1 MSPEETGDHLRVSW
15 NNKIHMGTK
24 RARWKSSISGRL
36 VSWPQIKKVSVFK
49 CCLLL
54 FYATMNHFL
63 IELWHAMESKFNMMT
78 GDNQLSGWTKKKLQS
93 TSQSQT
99 YTKKSHGHCLVVC
112 CPSDPLQ
119 LSESQQWNHYI
130 WEVSSVNQ
138 WNAPKTA
145 MPAASI
151 IQQKGANSSLWQYL
165 TAQRYFGSWANWA
178 TKFCLICHIHLTS
191 RQPTTTSSSILSTF
205 FKGKTLPQPAGGRK
219 CFPRV
224 HRSPE
229 YRSLCYRNK

>member
-15 NNKIHMGTK
+15 NNKIHIGTK
-24 RARWKSSISGRL
+24 LARWKSSISGRL

-93 TSQSQT
+93 TSQSQA

-112 CPSDPLQ
+112 CLSDPLAFWIPAVKPLHLRSI
-119 LSESQQWNHYI
+119 LSESMKCTKNCNACSQHNSTERSQFFSMTTLDCTSILQKLSKLGY
-130 WEVSSVNQ
+130 EVLPYPPYSPDLSPTNYHFFKHPVNFFCRE
-138 WNAPKTA
+138 NAST
-145 MPAASI
+145 
-151 IQQKGANSSLWQYL
+151 
-165 TAQRYFGSWANWA
+165 
-178 TKFCLICHIHLTS
+178 TS
-191 RQPTTTSSSILSTF
+191 R
-205 FKGKTLPQPAGGRK
+205 R
-219 CFPRV
+219 
-224 HRSPE
+224 
-229 YRSLCYRNK
+229 